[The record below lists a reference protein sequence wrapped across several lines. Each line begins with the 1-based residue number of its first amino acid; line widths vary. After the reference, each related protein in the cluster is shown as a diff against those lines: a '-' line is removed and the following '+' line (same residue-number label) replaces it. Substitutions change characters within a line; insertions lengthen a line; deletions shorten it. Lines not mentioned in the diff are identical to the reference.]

1 MTLFVLKELIDCK
14 NSNLFI
20 LQGEKG
26 KGLRY
31 NITVFDWGGVDLIIR
46 EVEQVRGHS
55 TEIILLSG
63 KAINLTL

>member
-1 MTLFVLKELIDCK
+1 MTLFVLKELIDRK
-14 NSNLFI
+14 NPNLFF

-31 NITVFDWGGVDLIIR
+31 NITVFDWGGVDSVIR

-55 TEIILLSG
+55 MEIILLSG
-63 KAINLTL
+63 KATSLTL